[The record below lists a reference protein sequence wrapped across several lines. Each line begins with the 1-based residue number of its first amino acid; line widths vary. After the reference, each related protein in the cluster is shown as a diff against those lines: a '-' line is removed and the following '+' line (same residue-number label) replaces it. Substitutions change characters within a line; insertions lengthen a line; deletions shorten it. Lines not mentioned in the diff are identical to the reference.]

1 MTNEVN
7 NVERKQDAYS
17 ATLAYWATSEWLFKA
32 GYAATTKA
40 KFGGETQAETDSQAI
55 TARALYV
62 LDPSAVLYFDIRNY
76 DMMTATEG
84 DDKGKADANDQ
95 TRFLLGVEYY
105 F

>member
-1 MTNEVN
+1 MTNEVD

-32 GYAATTKA
+32 GYAATTKV
-40 KFGGETQAETDSQAI
+40 KFGDETKADTDSQAI

-62 LDPSAVLYFDIRNY
+62 LDPSAVMYFDIRNY
-76 DMMTATEG
+76 DMMGSKET
-84 DDKGKADANDQ
+84 DDQ
-95 TRFLLGVEYY
+95 TRFLLGMEYY